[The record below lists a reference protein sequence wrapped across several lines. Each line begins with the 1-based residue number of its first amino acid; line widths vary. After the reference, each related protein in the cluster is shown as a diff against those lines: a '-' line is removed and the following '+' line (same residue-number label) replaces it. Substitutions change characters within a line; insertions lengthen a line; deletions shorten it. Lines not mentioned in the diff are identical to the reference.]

1 MACALMKLISIRKA
15 PKEFKVALVEAMGY
29 KVEDGRII
37 LVNGEDY
44 LDPYCDTPVKIDNM
58 IVVPGSTLILDDNP
72 LSIAA
77 YDEDHPNVL

>member
-1 MACALMKLISIRKA
+1 MKLVSIRQA
-15 PKEFKVALVEAMGY
+15 PREFKVALVEAMGY
-29 KVEDGRII
+29 KVEGTQI
-37 LVNGEDY
+37 LLSNGEKY
-44 LDPYCDTPVKIDNM
+44 VDPYCDVPVRIDNM